1 MIEQAATI
9 TEDILEGAGV
19 PKANIL
25 VEQLKVSDLMPKDMI
40 LLLKEIMLMLKAI
53 KQKHMVEHL
62 TLKAIRHK

>member
-25 VEQLKVSDLMPKDMI
+25 VEQLKAQLQKDARETEEW
-40 LLLKEIMLMLKAI
+40 LEIWTK
-53 KQKHMVEHL
+53 
-62 TLKAIRHK
+62 